1 MPKPQGTTAMVIIAF
16 CSGAMGLY
24 MVTRVNQDIIIELT
38 ELLLL
43 NLAMLLGSLVALF
56 RMGWIG
62 PR

>member
-1 MPKPQGTTAMVIIAF
+1 MVIIAF

-24 MVTRVNQDIIIELT
+24 MVTRVNQDLMIELT